1 MTISGQ
7 IRALVIKKVIEEGQ
21 AQAVVAVQLGIG
33 ERSVQRI
40 MADHRATGGGA
51 RATGPRKRRKDA
63 IPDGEVAMLAELARL
78 TVSPTLPA
86 LAKLLQAASGAQEA
100 WSTST
105 IDRALKRAKISV
117 KQITYVDKWKDYS
130 EKVNFCE
137 LIARLDV
144 RWLVFLDETGKDRRA
159 TLPRRGRAPVGEA
172 AVMRLDGTLQ
182 QRKRGLS
189 IFGAM
194 NIDGIIGAASI
205 LDNMGTAELMPMLQT
220 QLLPHLGR
228 FPGPNSV
235 VVMDS
240 WSVHHTEEVV
250 TAIESTGA
258 LVLYLPAYTPELNP
272 IELVWGVADRKL
284 RSSGRDLNEVG
295 DIEADVLALVRSVT
309 PEEAKGMYRSCG
321 YITSAYVG

>member
-144 RWLVFLDETGKDRRA
+144 RWLVFLDET
-159 TLPRRGRAPVGEA
+159 VGEA